1 MSKVVFVGNVP
12 YNMNEETLIEIFKK
26 VGNVVGF
33 RLVFDRETGKPRGYG
48 FCEFEDHE
56 TAQSAVR
63 NLNNVDCG
71 GRPLRID
78 LADSD
83 PFLEG
88 KTTVRGE
95 LVDAPNKRHRGGDSE
110 RDRGDNRYG
119 ARGSY
124 AGGGGG
130 GGGGGDW
137 LSNLPRG
144 KPLVPGIT
152 SMDAISQSV
161 ADIRPG
167 QMMDIL
173 SSMKGF
179 ILDQPDRAR
188 TLLTA
193 HPQLAYALF
202 QALLVHQIVDP
213 AILHRMIAATTNSTS
228 SAPPPP
234 PVHQAPPIHAHHPV
248 PVAAAPPPLPPHLM
262 PPPHSQ
268 SPYAPPPNQGQ
279 GMYGNPPP
287 PPMGYPP
294 PPSAQGGY
302 YTQPS
307 QHVNTAPPP
316 PAPSAPPAAD
326 PASSIP
332 HDQRAMLVQMLA
344 LTPEQINALP
354 PEQRQAIQQLRS
366 QFMALGSNM

>member
-12 YNMNEETLIEIFKK
+12 YNMNEETLIDIFKK
-26 VGNVVGF
+26 VGTVVGF

-48 FCEFEDHE
+48 FCEFADHE

-95 LVDAPNKRHRGGDSE
+95 LVDVPKRHRADGPE
-110 RDRGDNRYG
+110 RDRDHRYG
-119 ARGSY
+119 SGPKSGVAS
-124 AGGGGG
+124 
-130 GGGGGDW
+130 GGDW
-137 LSNLPRG
+137 LSQVPRG
-144 KPLVPGIT
+144 KPLQSGMT
-152 SMDAISQSV
+152 SMDAISQVV

-173 SSMKGF
+173 GAMKSF

-213 AILHRMIAATTNSTS
+213 QILHRMIAATAHNAAA
-228 SAPPPP
+228 SAPP
-234 PVHQAPPIHAHHPV
+234 PVHQPPPLHTHHPV
-248 PVAAAPPPLPPHLM
+248 PGAPPPTLPPHLLSQ
-262 PPPHSQ
+262 HSQ
-268 SPYAPPPNQGQ
+268 SLYAAPPSSTT
-279 GMYGNPPP
+279 GMYSTPP
-287 PPMGYPP
+287 PPMAY
-294 PPSAQGGY
+294 
-302 YTQPS
+302 
-307 QHVNTAPPP
+307 
-316 PAPSAPPAAD
+316 PPAAGAPTGYYPPSHVTAQQP
-326 PASSIP
+326 PASSSAAANVPSADRPNAAIP
-332 HDQRAMLVQMLA
+332 EDQRAMLMQMLA
-344 LTPEQINALP
+344 LSNEQINALP
-354 PEQRQAIQQLRS
+354 LEQRQAIQQLRN
-366 QFMALGSNM
+366 QFMALGSNLGS